1 MIDGIF
7 GAKTD
12 AAVRNF
18 QTKCGLTPDG
28 IVGPK
33 TWEAID
39 KMLEGTG
46 SHDLPDDEPE
56 PETEPDMGHVVDD
69 GEPCVPN
76 VPVKLVYPAGQ
87 KIRIDAVTAADIVA
101 KIQEKAG
108 TNPVEI
114 IAGVG
119 FNVELTAVG
128 AMNLYQQM
136 REQWGVNG

>member
-1 MIDGIF
+1 
-7 GAKTD
+7 
-12 AAVRNF
+12 
-18 QTKCGLTPDG
+18 
-28 IVGPK
+28 
-33 TWEAID
+33 
-39 KMLEGTG
+39 
-46 SHDLPDDEPE
+46 
-56 PETEPDMGHVVDD
+56 
-69 GEPCVPN
+69 
-76 VPVKLVYPAGQ
+76 VKLVYPAGQ